1 MTRNRELLIQALASV
16 AVVVVAAI
24 AAGLVAGWSA
34 AGAVLVAGTALAVV
48 FFFATWIRMRR
59 IAELTARLDEALT
72 TGRAVS
78 FDDMAEGE
86 LAILASELDK
96 TLSKLSIANE
106 ELEEER
112 STLADSLADISH
124 QLRTPLTSLGI
135 ELELIR
141 RDATTPEMRTKV
153 LSAQRHVEQVQWLV
167 SSLLK
172 LARLDSGTVELV
184 RQHVDVA
191 DLVQAAAD
199 PLAVSFDLAGVD
211 LAVDVAEG
219 CGFEGDPSWTREAL
233 ANVLKNCLEHTPAG
247 GTVSVSAW
255 EDAIACRIRVTD
267 TGPGISEED
276 LPHVFERFYHGAKAG
291 EDPVNP
297 AGVGIGLSLARALIV
312 AQDGQIT
319 AGNTPDAGACFDISF
334 FKVVV

>member
-1 MTRNRELLIQALASV
+1 MRNRELLKQALAS
-16 AVVVVAAI
+16 AFVVVVCAAV
-24 AAGLVAGWSA
+24 AGLVAGMPA
-34 AGAVLVAGTALAVV
+34 AGAVLACGTLLATV
-48 FFFATWIRMRR
+48 FVCASWLRMRR
-59 IAELTARLDEALT
+59 IAELAARLDEALT

-96 TLSKLSIANE
+96 TLSRLAIANE
-106 ELEEER
+106 DLEQER
-112 STLADSLADISH
+112 GALADSLADISH

-141 RDATTPEMRTKV
+141 RDVDTPAQRERV

-167 SSLLK
+167 STLLK
-172 LARLDSGTVELV
+172 LARLDSGTVELQ

-191 DLVQAAAD
+191 ELVRAAAD
-199 PLAVSFDLAGVD
+199 PLAVSFDLAGVE
-211 LAVDVAEG
+211 LAVSVEEG

-233 ANVLKNCLEHTPAG
+233 ANVLKNCLEHTPSG
-247 GTVSVSAW
+247 GTVTVEAW
-255 EDAIACRIRVTD
+255 EDALACRIRVSD
-267 TGPGISEED
+267 TGPGIAPED

-291 EDPVNP
+291 EDPANP
-297 AGVGIGLSLARALIV
+297 AGVGIGLSLARALVV

-319 AGNTPDAGACFDISF
+319 AGNTPQGGACFDVSF

>member
-1 MTRNRELLIQALASV
+1 MRNRDLLVQVLVSIAAVAGCAALAGV
-16 AVVVVAAI
+16 FVDRALIPWMLCMGFILAA
-24 AAGLVAGWSA
+24 A
-34 AGAVLVAGTALAVV
+34 
-48 FFFATWIRMRR
+48 FCFASWLRMRR
-59 IAELTARLDEALT
+59 IAELAARLDEALA

-96 TLSKLSIANE
+96 TLSRLAIANE
-106 ELEEER
+106 DLEQER
-112 STLADSLADISH
+112 LALSDSLADISH

-141 RDATTPEMRTKV
+141 RDAATPAQRERV

-172 LARLDSGTVELV
+172 LARLDSGTVELQ

-191 DLVQAAAD
+191 ELVRAAAD
-199 PLAVSFDLAGVD
+199 PLAVSFDLA
-211 LAVDVAEG
+211 DVGLEVSIEEG

-247 GTVSVSAW
+247 GRVRVEAW
-255 EDAIACRIRVTD
+255 EDALACRIRVSD
-267 TGPGISEED
+267 TGPGIAPED

-291 EDPVNP
+291 EDPANP

-319 AGNTPDAGACFDISF
+319 AGNAPGGGACFDVSF

>member
-1 MTRNRELLIQALASV
+1 MARNRELLRQALASAAIV
-16 AVVVVAAI
+16 IVAA
-24 AAGLVAGWSA
+24 LVAAVA
-34 AGAVLVAGTALAVV
+34 ADATTALFVLVAGALLALV
-48 FFFATWIRMRR
+48 FCLASWARMRK
-59 IAELTARLDEALT
+59 IASLAARLDEALAS
-72 TGRAVS
+72 GRSVS

-96 TLSKLSIANE
+96 TLARLSIANE
-106 ELEEER
+106 DLEEER
-112 STLADSLADISH
+112 ARLADSLADISH

-141 RDATTPEMRTKV
+141 RDAQSPAQRDKV
-153 LSAQRHVEQVQWLV
+153 MSAQRHVEQVQWLV

-172 LARLDSGTVELV
+172 LARLDSGTVELT

-191 DLVQAAAD
+191 ELAAAAAD
-199 PLAVSFDLAGVD
+199 PLAVSFDLAGVG
-211 LAVDVAEG
+211 LAVDIEDG
-219 CGFEGDPSWTREAL
+219 CSFEGDLSWTREAL

-247 GTVSVSAW
+247 GTVSLSAW
-255 EDAIACRIRVTD
+255 EDAIACRIRVSD

-291 EDPVNP
+291 EDRANP
-297 AGVGIGLSLARALIV
+297 AGVGIGLSLARALIL

-319 AGNTPDAGACFDISF
+319 ASNLPEGGACFDISF

>member
-1 MTRNRELLIQALASV
+1 MMRNRELLKQALASV
-16 AVVVVAAI
+16 SVVVVCTVVTGLF
-24 AAGLVAGWSA
+24 AGMSA
-34 AGAVLVAGTALAVV
+34 AGAVLVCGTLLATV
-48 FFFATWIRMRR
+48 FVYASWQRMRR
-59 IAELTARLDEALT
+59 IAELAARLDEALA

-78 FDDMAEGE
+78 FADMAEGE

-96 TLSKLSIANE
+96 TLSRLAIANE
-106 ELEEER
+106 DLEQER
-112 STLADSLADISH
+112 GALADSLADISH

-141 RDATTPEMRTKV
+141 RDAATPAQRERV

-172 LARLDSGTVELV
+172 LARLDSGTVELQ

-191 DLVQAAAD
+191 SLVQAAAD
-199 PLAVSFDLAGVD
+199 PLAVSFDLAGVE
-211 LAVDVAEG
+211 LEVSVEEG

-233 ANVLKNCLEHTPAG
+233 ANVLKNCMEHTPSG
-247 GTVSVSAW
+247 GTVRVEAW
-255 EDAIACRIRVTD
+255 EDALACRIRVSD
-267 TGPGISEED
+267 TGPGIAPED

-291 EDPVNP
+291 EDPANP

-319 AGNTPDAGACFDISF
+319 AGNTPDGGACFDVSF

>member
-1 MTRNRELLIQALASV
+1 MARNRELLIQALVSAAIV
-16 AVVVVAAI
+16 IVAAVVC
-24 AAGLVAGWSA
+24 GFVAGMSA
-34 AGAVLVAGTALAVV
+34 AGAVLVAGVLLAAV
-48 FFFATWIRMRR
+48 FFFTSWMRMRR
-59 IAELTARLDEALT
+59 IAELTARLDEALAS
-72 TGRAVS
+72 GRSVS
-78 FDDMAEGE
+78 FADMAEGE
-86 LAILASELDK
+86 LAILASQLDK

-106 ELEEER
+106 DLEQER
-112 STLADSLADISH
+112 ATLADSLADISH

-141 RDATTPEMRTKV
+141 RDAATPEQRMKV

-172 LARLDSGTVELV
+172 LARLDSGTVELQ

-191 DLVQAAAD
+191 ELVNAAAD

-211 LAVDVAEG
+211 LAVKVDDG
-219 CGFEGDPSWTREAL
+219 CSFEGDPSWTREAL

-247 GTVSVSAW
+247 GTVTVSAW
-255 EDAIACRIRVTD
+255 KDALATRIRVTD

-276 LPHVFERFYHGAKAG
+276 LPHVFERFYHGAKSG
-291 EDPVNP
+291 EDPANP

-319 AGNTPDAGACFDISF
+319 AGNAPDGGACFDISF